1 MQNRKTIMK
10 KLFLLLLGIASIPA
24 AFAQGGS
31 GIDWAADLD
40 YLARE
45 LPARHCN
52 LFAKY
57 DQARFE
63 TALGAI
69 KASAGEVGNF
79 ATVLKT
85 QQLIAK
91 LGDSHTMLH
100 FNQLLNRQEILP
112 LGLLWVS
119 DGLYVIRTTAEHK
132 ELLGHRLTAVG
143 QAPVETVID
152 SLSTLFTVDNKA
164 MVKSMVPQ
172 LFPSLQLLE
181 YFGFAQ
187 HGQAQLT
194 LDGEMTYTLKPF
206 DPQRSEQVAFQPDSL
221 PFAIAN
227 QKQLFT
233 DRYFPE
239 EKIYYILYN
248 TCWGRESE
256 AEFGSSEKAAALP
269 SFTEFSEKAFGT
281 LQDNPVGKIIFD
293 MRNNGGGNSAQA
305 TAFIEKLA
313 GFLEQHPD
321 IKTYVV
327 IGRKTFSSAILN
339 TMDFKRLTDAV
350 VVGEETAGK
359 PNHFGEV
366 RSFQL
371 PGSKLRVAYSTKYF
385 RRTDE
390 EADTITPDVK
400 VEMSFADFTNGVD
413 PVYEWIE
420 AQ

>member
-1 MQNRKTIMK
+1 MK

-69 KASAGEVGNF
+69 RASAGEAGDL

-152 SLSTLFTVDNKA
+152 SLSTLFTVDNEA

-321 IKTYVV
+321 IKTYVI

-371 PGSKLRVAYSTKYF
+371 PGSKLTVAYSTKYF
-385 RRTDE
+385 RRTDD
-390 EADTITPDVK
+390 EADTVTPDVK